1 MIRESSEISFV
12 LSAFFISLLMFI
24 ITGAYIRQSTTL
36 ATLNALITS
45 FCKLNRSQRLTLFR
59 LRRQMFSAPDNSI
72 CVGMFL
78 RIILSIWCRIT
89 YSFLQYKSATYFK
102 WRYVQTHVLCVSA
115 LHALTKWAM
124 KTHTLGTGQSVEF
137 IKKCIMLRKLLVK
150 LCSSPKMKISRI
162 QFSKC
167 QGPYVFILSKNHR
180 PTATSFPGKSHITCR
195 FIVKY
200 TSKGRHP
207 FRVDGWNLCE
217 VFPEESSQY

>member
-72 CVGMFL
+72 CAGMFL

-150 LCSSPKMKISRI
+150 LCSRLKWKYQEFNSRNVKGPMFLYWAKII
-162 QFSKC
+162 DL
-167 QGPYVFILSKNHR
+167 PL
-180 PTATSFPGKSHITCR
+180 
-195 FIVKY
+195 
-200 TSKGRHP
+200 HP
-207 FRVDGWNLCE
+207 FQARVI
-217 VFPEESSQY
+217 